1 MDRVRVAT
9 RGSDLAQWQAR
20 LIAER
25 LHAVCRADAELVI
38 IETIGDRR
46 RDVAISELGGQGV
59 FVKEVEAA
67 VLDGRADIAVHS
79 AKDLP
84 SVTAPGL
91 CLACVPDRED
101 PRDALVGSTLND
113 LPPGALVG
121 TGSVRRR
128 AQLAWIRPDLTFAHL
143 RGNVPTRVARSKDHD
158 AVVVAVAALRRL
170 GLDAHISEILDPA
183 IMLPQ
188 VGQGALAVECRA
200 DDDRT
205 IELLGRLQDPSVR
218 SAVDAER
225 AFLACLGGGCD
236 LPVGAYATET
246 AGTISIEGM
255 LASLDGH
262 IVLRDRIT
270 GPVDQASG
278 LGKTLAGRLLEESG
292 GVVLAD
298 EFSEGAGQLA
308 APPPAAQQPR
318 A

>member
-1 MDRVRVAT
+1 MDPLRVAT
-9 RGSDLAQWQAR
+9 RGSELAQWQAR

-25 LHAVCRADAELVI
+25 LQSVGRVDAELVI
-38 IETIGDRR
+38 VETIGDRR

-67 VLDGRADIAVHS
+67 VLDGRADLAVHS

-101 PRDALVGSTLND
+101 PRDALVGSTLTD
-113 LPPGALVG
+113 LPAGALVG

-143 RGNVPTRVARSKDHD
+143 RGNVPTRVARAKDHD
-158 AVVVAVAALRRL
+158 AVVVAAAALRRL
-170 GLDAHISEILDPA
+170 GLDARISEILDPA
-183 IMLPQ
+183 VMLPQ

-205 IELLGRLQDPSVR
+205 IEVLGRLQDPTAR

-246 AGTISIEGM
+246 AGTLHLEGM
-255 LASLDGH
+255 MASLDGH
-262 IVLRDRIT
+262 IVLRDRIA
-270 GPVDQASG
+270 GPVAQATS
-278 LGKTLAGRLLEESG
+278 LGQTLAGRLLEDAG
-292 GVVLAD
+292 GTVLAE
-298 EFSEGAGQLA
+298 EFSDRAGQPA
-308 APPPAAQQPR
+308 AVPPPGA
-318 A
+318 

>member
-1 MDRVRVAT
+1 
-9 RGSDLAQWQAR
+9 
-20 LIAER
+20 
-25 LHAVCRADAELVI
+25 
-38 IETIGDRR
+38 
-46 RDVAISELGGQGV
+46 
-59 FVKEVEAA
+59 
-67 VLDGRADIAVHS
+67 
-79 AKDLP
+79 
-84 SVTAPGL
+84 
-91 CLACVPDRED
+91 
-101 PRDALVGSTLND
+101 
-113 LPPGALVG
+113 
-121 TGSVRRR
+121 
-128 AQLAWIRPDLTFAHL
+128 
-143 RGNVPTRVARSKDHD
+143 
-158 AVVVAVAALRRL
+158 
-170 GLDAHISEILDPA
+170 
-183 IMLPQ
+183 MLPQ

-270 GPVDQASG
+270 GPVDQASS

-298 EFSEGAGQLA
+298 EFSEGAGQPA